1 MNENTDISISM
12 KALKRRVSCGN
23 VTERDG
29 TVEASRQEP
38 AEDHLGAAPIR
49 PGDSVIVIM
58 KWF

>member
-1 MNENTDISISM
+1 M